1 VQHNIP
7 PSLLSEL
14 RQQQGF
20 DEIKFIEAQ
29 LQLPP
34 TSIRLNNKKQVDFSA
49 SAKEHQNHAI
59 AIPWCSNG
67 FYLEKRPSFTY
78 DPLFHAGCY
87 YVQEASSMFLE
98 FALKQT
104 VDLNQALKILDLC
117 AAPGGKST
125 LVASLINEES
135 LLVSNEVI
143 KNRATILKENISKW
157 GNENVMVTNND
168 PKHFERL
175 ANYFD
180 VLLIDAPCSGS
191 GLFRK
196 EPEYLNEWNENVVN
210 LCSQRQQRILADVW
224 KCLKPNGILIYST
237 CSFSESENEAIAD
250 WMIDEL
256 DAENILI
263 EISAEFKI
271 VETKSKKHQAQG
283 FRFYPHLLQGE
294 GFFCTI
300 MRKKNSVLQFTKS
313 SPIGEGKGEVKKK
326 KELQNKNLAK
336 KNIPINKTILSKWLK
351 NIDTLEFQQKN
362 EFVIAQPKILA
373 YDFEFIASQLNV
385 IKSGVNIGQLTH
397 KDLIPEHELALSFL
411 LNDDIQKVELSYEQ
425 AIQYLK
431 KDNMDLTPILFKRE
445 GESLILNPSPSEK
458 DFKSGWT
465 LMQYQ
470 QQNLGW
476 AKILPNRIN
485 NYYPMNG
492 RILK

>member
-1 VQHNIP
+1 
-7 PSLLSEL
+7 
-14 RQQQGF
+14 
-20 DEIKFIEAQ
+20 
-29 LQLPP
+29 
-34 TSIRLNNKKQVDFSA
+34 
-49 SAKEHQNHAI
+49 
-59 AIPWCSNG
+59 
-67 FYLEKRPSFTY
+67 LEKRPSFTY

-104 VDLNQALKILDLC
+104 VDLNQQLKVLDLC

-125 LVASLINEES
+125 LIASLLNEKS

-143 KNRATILKENISKW
+143 KTRATILKENISKW
-157 GNENVMVTNND
+157 GNENVIVTNND

-175 ANYFD
+175 ENYFD
-180 VLLIDAPCSGS
+180 VLVIDAPCSGS

-196 EPEYLNEWNENVVN
+196 EPDYLNEWNENVVN
-210 LCSQRQQRILADVW
+210 LCSQRQHRILADVW

-237 CSFSESENEAIAD
+237 CSFSEIENEAMAD
-250 WMIDEL
+250 WLMDEFEM
-256 DAENILI
+256 ENMAI
-263 EISAEFKI
+263 EFPSEWNI
-271 VETKSKKHQAQG
+271 VSTKSKKHQAQG

-300 MRKKNSVLQFTKS
+300 MRKKNENFEPPKFKKS
-313 SPIGEGKGEVKKK
+313 KP
-326 KELQNKNLAK
+326 
-336 KNIPINKTILSKWLK
+336 KNISLNKSILNKWLK
-351 NIDTLEFQQKN
+351 NIDALEFQQKQ

-373 YDFEFIASQLNV
+373 DDFEFIASQLHV
-385 IKSGVNIGQLTH
+385 IKSGVNIGQLTP
-397 KDLIPEHELALSFL
+397 KDLIPDHELALSFL
-411 LNDDIQKVELSYEQ
+411 LNDEIQIVELTYEQ

-431 KDNMDLTPILFKRE
+431 KDNLTPALSKGE
-445 GESLILNPSPSEK
+445 GDSLILNPSPSEK

-476 AKILPNRIN
+476 AKVLPNRIN
-485 NYYPMNG
+485 NYYPMNA

>member
-1 VQHNIP
+1 MNQLPEN
-7 PSLLSEL
+7 LLAEL
-14 RQQQGF
+14 CLQQGF
-20 DEIKFIEAQ
+20 DEIAFLQAHQ
-29 LQLPP
+29 QLPN
-34 TSIRLNNKKQVDFSA
+34 TSVRLNPRKKIFAFENEEKIS
-49 SAKEHQNHAI
+49 
-59 AIPWCSNG
+59 WCENG
-67 FYLEKRPSFTY
+67 FYLKERPSFTY

-98 FALKQT
+98 FVLKQT
-104 VDLNQALKILDLC
+104 IDLSQSLKVLDLC

-125 LVASLINEES
+125 LVASLINENS

-157 GNENVMVTNND
+157 GSENVLVTNND

-175 ANYFD
+175 ENYFD
-180 VLLIDAPCSGS
+180 VLIIDAPCSGS

-196 EPEYLNEWNENVVN
+196 EPNYLNEWNENLVS
-210 LCSQRQQRILADVW
+210 LCNQRQQRILADVW

-250 WMIDEL
+250 WMLDEFEMENMAL
-256 DAENILI
+256 KIPAEWNI
-263 EISAEFKI
+263 ISTE
-271 VETKSKKHQAQG
+271 SKKHKAQG

-300 MRKKNSVLQFTKS
+300 MRKKNENFEPAKFKKS
-313 SPIGEGKGEVKKK
+313 KP
-326 KELQNKNLAK
+326 
-336 KNIPINKTILSKWLK
+336 KNISLNKTILNKWLK
-351 NIDTLEFQQKN
+351 NTDALEFQQKN

-373 YDFEFIASQLNV
+373 DDFEFVSSQLNV
-385 IKSGVNIGQLTH
+385 IKSGVNIGQITA

-411 LNDDIQKVELSYEQ
+411 LNDEISKVELTNEQ

-431 KDNMDLTPILFKRE
+431 KEN
-445 GESLILNPSPSEK
+445 LILNPSPTEK
-458 DFKSGWT
+458 DFMPGWT

-470 QQNLGW
+470 NQNLGW
-476 AKILPNRIN
+476 AKVLPNRLN